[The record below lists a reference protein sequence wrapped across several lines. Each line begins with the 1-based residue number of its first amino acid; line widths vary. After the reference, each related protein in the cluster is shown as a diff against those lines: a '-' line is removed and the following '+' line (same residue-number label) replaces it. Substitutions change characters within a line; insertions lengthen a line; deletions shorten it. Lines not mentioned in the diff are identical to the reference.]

1 MFVSSMKHD
10 LISGYISGN
19 EERYPL
25 NMVIVKMRKETAKSF
40 PGAPLDSIISLPNTR
55 KPDPPSKIR

>member
-1 MFVSSMKHD
+1 MFVSSMKYD

-25 NMVIVKMRKETAKSF
+25 NMVIVKMRKENMKSF
-40 PGAPLDSIISLPNTR
+40 PGAPLDSIISLPNTT
-55 KPDPPSKIR
+55 